1 MRDGRVCEDCL
12 GKTLAWPGVWHRCYR
27 DSAAATSVVAAM
39 VAWHKVRRTWTRS
52 VDLYYTLTE
61 FARRKFIQGG
71 FPAEKIVVK
80 PNFVQADP
88 GTGTGNGGYAVFVG
102 RLSPEK
108 GLETLLA
115 AWSLLA
121 ADSVGL
127 PLKIVGDG
135 PLAPAARAAAA
146 RNPRIEWLGARPLA
160 ETLQV
165 IGRASFLV
173 MPSVWYETFGRTII
187 EAFAAG
193 VPVIASNLGA
203 MAELVADGRTGL
215 HFEPGDA
222 TDLAAKVR
230 ILLGDPPRL
239 AAMRQAARRE
249 FEARYTAEA
258 NYQQL
263 LRIYARTVANCG
275 GATAALD
282 AESAESNDLMQV
294 RVAP

>member
-1 MRDGRVCEDCL
+1 MQ
-12 GKTLAWPGVWHRCYR
+12 P
-27 DSAAATSVVAAM
+27 
-39 VAWHKVRRTWTRS
+39 
-52 VDLYYTLTE
+52 
-61 FARRKFIQGG
+61 
-71 FPAEKIVVK
+71 
-80 PNFVQADP
+80 DP
-88 GTGTGNGGYAVFVG
+88 GLGSGDGGYAVFVG

-121 ADSVGL
+121 ADSAGL

-135 PLAPAARAAAA
+135 PFAPAVAAAAA
-146 RNPRIEWLGARPLA
+146 RNPRVQWLGARPLG
-160 ETLQV
+160 ETMKI
-165 IGRASFLV
+165 IGAATMLI

-215 HFEPGDA
+215 HFEPA
-222 TDLAAKVR
+222 NAADLAAKVR
-230 ILLGDPPRL
+230 MLLGDPQRL

-249 FEARYTAEA
+249 FEAHYTAEA

-263 LRIYARTVANCG
+263 LRIYWQALANCG
-275 GATAALD
+275 RATDAID
-282 AESAESNDLMQV
+282 AESALCNGNA
-294 RVAP
+294 RVAVTP